1 MQWQYFFWIVC
12 FYVSLF
18 TPFSSVSLLVC
29 FLRYFFASLFLYS
42 FVCLRTPS
50 SICFPCPRKSRHEST
65 SELFRCVLQSA
76 TADGQRL
83 SRHIQHDKDPCSTW
97 DTDLRRCISAAK
109 NEPTDN
115 GFWECLTETCYDMDA
130 ITKFFQLDT
139 FDAEVESFQSFL
151 EGYFTKYFKEMLQQ
165 NSQEVEESLRSFPLA
180 ACGDRYTTAACQR
193 VSCSFGLPRN
203 GQALHSLFHGR
214 MNYFARGPWDS
225 AKVRVLPSESAWNL
239 TSHRGGCWLIGHS
252 SVGKDQC
259 LAIIE
264 AINSHVCQCFPQL
277 PINNK
282 LEVGRLTYAGLL
294 ESLQNGASSDGSV
307 HWLSWLNSEIKQCL
321 GRRDSDIQEAD
332 FCQLAEASVMGKRTK
347 QELKKFRPSFWF
359 AIGAHPR
366 SLHDF
371 LGTTE
376 NGRLRGFSVHILR
389 NEVLDIGF
397 PEKMGSHRASLA
409 LLKTTA
415 ATLVSLQH
423 INEALLSTEHTSSA
437 LVVFVALHEAARK
450 VAQTVPQDDTSVAS
464 RLWPAMIK
472 FIGKAHTALTFT
484 NLCLRVALWRS
495 FLVRAFFCE
504 QLLGGNCPTANRV
517 QASHLLSTK
526 FIFE

>member
-1 MQWQYFFWIVC
+1 M
-12 FYVSLF
+12 
-18 TPFSSVSLLVC
+18 
-29 FLRYFFASLFLYS
+29 
-42 FVCLRTPS
+42 
-50 SICFPCPRKSRHEST
+50 
-65 SELFRCVLQSA
+65 FRSVLQSA

-83 SRHIQHDKDPCSTW
+83 SKTIQADKDPCSTW
-97 DTDLRRCISAAK
+97 ETDLRRSIAAAAAG
-109 NEPTDN
+109 EPCDDD
-115 GFWECLTETCYDMDA
+115 FWECLAETCYDMEA
-130 ITKFFQLDT
+130 ITKFFRLDT
-139 FDAEVESFQSFL
+139 FDAGVESFQGFL
-151 EGYFTKYFKEMLQQ
+151 ERYFTEYFKEMLQQ
-165 NSQEVEESLRSFPLA
+165 SSQEVEDSLRAFPLA
-180 ACGDRYTTAACQR
+180 ACGDKFTTAACQR

-214 MNYFARGPWDS
+214 MNFFARGPWDK

-259 LAIIE
+259 LSIIE
-264 AINSHVCQCFPQL
+264 AINAHVCHCFPQL
-277 PINNK
+277 QINNK

-294 ESLQNGASSDGSV
+294 ESLQNGANADGSV

-347 QELKKFRPSFWF
+347 QELKKFKPSFWF

-366 SLHDF
+366 SLHEY

-409 LLKTTA
+409 LLKSTA
-415 ATLVSLQH
+415 ETLVSLQH
-423 INEALLSTEHTSSA
+423 INEALLSTEHTASA

-450 VAQTVPQDDTSVAS
+450 VAQTLPQDDTSVAS

-484 NLCLRVALWRS
+484 NLCLRVSLWRS
-495 FLVRAFFCE
+495 VWARIVFTTFSRGSPCVCVCVCVCVP
-504 QLLGGNCPTANRV
+504 G
-517 QASHLLSTK
+517 
-526 FIFE
+526 